1 MAGLI
6 PVYDI
11 PGLGGIAILRSGQDN
26 ASVNSSCAQVPPP
39 PFPGLLRGICLA
51 CQSRGQGICK
61 LWSARGWGCSQAF
74 DTHVVSYQNLTMKR
88 ILLEKQAYWLFCQ
101 GQGKIEEGCWHV
113 FDFMHAFLHCLSS
126 QNYIAKS
133 GAIKVTR

>member
-1 MAGLI
+1 M
-6 PVYDI
+6 
-11 PGLGGIAILRSGQDN
+11 
-26 ASVNSSCAQVPPP
+26 
-39 PFPGLLRGICLA
+39 
-51 CQSRGQGICK
+51 
-61 LWSARGWGCSQAF
+61 
-74 DTHVVSYQNLTMKR
+74 VSYQNLTMKR

-133 GAIKVTR
+133 GAIKVTPLRFLVKLNQISVDII